1 VPSSHD
7 LPPKTDAP
15 PSCVAG
21 FSFGSS
27 KAGLKKSGALDLGVI
42 VADSDAVAAAV
53 FTRNVVR
60 AAPVT
65 VSEQR
70 IASGVA
76 RAILVNSGNANACTG
91 KPGNEATLATT
102 HYLADRL
109 GVADSRVLPA
119 STGVI
124 GEVLPTEKINAA
136 IGPLLDGLST
146 TGWPGFA
153 DAIRTTDRGPKVA
166 HAKAGRATVLGIGK
180 GAGMFGPDLVGPP
193 QATMLAFL
201 VTDATVDHATL
212 QRALESAAKRTFNE
226 HTVDG
231 DTSTNDSVYAL
242 ASGQCADAPSEEQL
256 ERALADVCEELAGLM
271 VADGEGANHA
281 VTVRV
286 LGLKNDAEARK
297 VARTVGDSPLV
308 KTMIFGQDAN
318 WGRLM
323 MAAGHA
329 GVSFDPESAR
339 ITVAGTEIVRHGLAL
354 GASTEVEAAKGMT
367 APRFEI
373 ELSLGDGPG
382 SARVVTS
389 DFGHGYVDVNAG
401 YRS

>member
-1 VPSSHD
+1 MP
-7 LPPKTDAP
+7 TR
-15 PSCVAG
+15 VAG
-21 FSFGSS
+21 FSFASAT
-27 KAGLKKSGALDLGVI
+27 AGLKKSRALDLGVI
-42 VADSDAVAAAV
+42 VADSECVAAAV

-60 AAPVT
+60 AAPVNI
-65 VSEQR
+65 SEQR
-70 IASGVA
+70 VASGRA

-91 KPGNEATLATT
+91 QPGRDATLATT
-102 HYLADRL
+102 HALAKRL
-109 GVADSRVLPA
+109 EIADALVLPA

-124 GEVLPTEKINAA
+124 GAVLPAEKINAA
-136 IGPLLDGLST
+136 MGPLLEGLSA

-153 DAIRTTDRGPKVA
+153 EAIRTTDRGPKVA

-180 GAGMFGPDLVGPP
+180 GAGMFGPDLAGPP

-201 VTDATVDHATL
+201 VTDATVDKPTL
-212 QRALESAAKRTFNE
+212 QRALESATQRTFNE

-242 ASGQCADAPSEEQL
+242 ASGRCPDEPSEEQL
-256 ERALADVCEELAGLM
+256 ERALAEVCEELAGLM

-281 VTVRV
+281 VTIRV
-286 LGLKNDAEARK
+286 TGLKNDTDARTI
-297 VARTVGDSPLV
+297 ARTVGDSPLV
-308 KTMIFGQDAN
+308 KTMLFGEDAN

-323 MAAGHA
+323 MAAGRA
-329 GVSFDPESAR
+329 GVRFDPEAAR
-339 ITVAGTEIVRHGLAL
+339 IVVAGTEIVRGGLAL
-354 GASTEVEAAKGMT
+354 GASAEAEAAKGMT
-367 APRFEI
+367 TQRFDI

-382 SARVVTS
+382 RARVVTS

>member
-1 VPSSHD
+1 M
-7 LPPKTDAP
+7 
-15 PSCVAG
+15 AG
-21 FSFGSS
+21 FSFGSAV
-27 KAGLKKSGALDLGVI
+27 AGLKKSGALDVGVI
-42 VADSDAVAAAV
+42 VADADCVAAAV

-60 AAPVT
+60 AAPVNISAAR
-65 VSEQR
+65 V
-70 IASGVA
+70 ASGKA

-91 KPGNEATLATT
+91 QPGRDATLATT
-102 HYLADRL
+102 RALAERL
-109 GVADSRVLPA
+109 GVAAEAVLPA

-124 GEVLPTEKINAA
+124 GAVLPTEKINAA
-136 IGPLLDGLST
+136 MGTLLAGLSP

-180 GAGMFGPDLVGPP
+180 GAGMFGPDLAGPP

-201 VTDATVDHATL
+201 VTDAAVSSTVL
-212 QRALESAAKRTFNE
+212 QRALESATSRTFNE

-242 ASGQCADAPSEEQL
+242 ASGLCAEAPGEAQL
-256 ERALADVCEELAGLM
+256 ENALAEVCEELAGLM

-281 VTVRV
+281 VTIRV
-286 LGLKNDAEARK
+286 TGLKNDADARTI
-297 VARTVGDSPLV
+297 ARTVGNSPLV
-308 KTMIFGQDAN
+308 KTMLFGEDAN

-329 GVSFDPESAR
+329 GVGFDPESAR
-339 ITVAGTEIVRHGLAL
+339 IVVAGTEIVRDGLAL
-354 GASTEVEAAKGMT
+354 GAAAEAEAAKGMT
-367 APRFEI
+367 VERFDI
-373 ELSLGDGPG
+373 ELSLGAGPG
-382 SARVVTS
+382 RARVVTS
-389 DFGHGYVDVNAG
+389 DFGHAYVDVNAG